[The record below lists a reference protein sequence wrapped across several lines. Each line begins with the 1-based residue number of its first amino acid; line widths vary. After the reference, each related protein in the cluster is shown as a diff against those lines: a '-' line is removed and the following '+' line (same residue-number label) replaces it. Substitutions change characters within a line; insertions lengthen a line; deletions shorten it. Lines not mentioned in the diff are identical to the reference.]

1 MYPIKHTAVAPA
13 LLMIFASTSGHTQ
26 DASKVTFAA
35 DARGRLVLEGTTRV
49 HLEMLL
55 ALYTPEQQQQIL
67 QSAKSTLPRAADQEL
82 LKLVHIYPLYQ
93 SALRKRFPP
102 GQTMSSPDEGLAQLD
117 ATHAIEVQYFGERAT
132 TGLFGEDES
141 TQRQLLTLMRQDNT
155 PGLTMEQRADRAQEH
170 YDQLHQTAVAK

>member
-1 MYPIKHTAVAPA
+1 MSGMSGLTLIVVSLPVPAQAPTSGDRSG
-13 LLMIFASTSGHTQ
+13 LTFASRRAMRSFSQ
-26 DASKVTFAA
+26 AS
-35 DARGRLVLEGTTRV
+35 
-49 HLEMLL
+49 
-55 ALYTPEQQQQIL
+55 I
-67 QSAKSTLPRAADQEL
+67 S
-82 LKLVHIYPLYQ
+82 
-93 SALRKRFPP
+93 
-102 GQTMSSPDEGLAQLD
+102 D